1 MKFKIS
7 AKELE
12 NLIPASSILSEQKAS
27 KEEVEEGG
35 KVSIRVDRGQ
45 GFTYDL
51 DVKAKEF
58 TVSGA
63 PDKFKRIVGKRKI
76 SATKLPKAYRRIMD
90 TLQSLYKVSSDDDV
104 FKAAEKEVSGGA
116 EEEKAKKAAK
126 SFKNPPNI
134 RSLKGKTSIKIV
146 DAITKAFQANPKSY
160 GEMLDIFREKEDLTG
175 GMSVEPETQSESFI
189 RQMVKE
195 AIRDLNEQELTELPP
210 EVDQIVDILKDKVKL
225 DFELGSEEGDMSTE
239 EHLSAFFSAIN
250 SNAWNTIKKY
260 LKTRDTVGYASL
272 MSFLISQRGEQK
284 VGKKKGEKGKEFTD
298 VEILDRVQNVSKS
311 FIDNLEFNDWISAN
325 PDMGEATQAMKDLV
339 AGMKDVVRPQ
349 QSALYNQLVTKIR
362 RDTGEDLLPALESVI
377 DNYVWDPAGKPVI
390 EKIILALK
398 KMKGNA
404 FKLEDFKEYS

>member
-126 SFKNPPNI
+126 SFKNPPNT

-195 AIRDLNEQELTELPP
+195 AIRDLNEQGLSELSP

-239 EHLSAFFSAIN
+239 EHLSAFFSAIDA
-250 SNAWNTIKKY
+250 NAWNTIKKY

-272 MSFLISQRGEQK
+272 MSFLIKSHGGAEA
-284 VGKKKGEKGKEFTD
+284 KGEKKEKSGRTLTD
-298 VEILDRVQNVSKS
+298 SQRLRLAQD
-311 FIDNLEFNDWISAN
+311 L
-325 PDMGEATQAMKDLV
+325 ATQMVRDLNMEGV
-339 AGMKDVVRPQ
+339 F
-349 QSALYNQLVTKIR
+349 
-362 RDTGEDLLPALESVI
+362 
-377 DNYVWDPAGKPVI
+377 DPSQAQAQGVLDAIVKGAKGLSPT
-390 EKIILALK
+390 EGQKLFDALK
-398 KMKGNA
+398 KQVSRKTDEDMMTQIRNTDGDNVEQIELVLKSLSVGK
-404 FKLEDFKEYS
+404 FKAEDFE